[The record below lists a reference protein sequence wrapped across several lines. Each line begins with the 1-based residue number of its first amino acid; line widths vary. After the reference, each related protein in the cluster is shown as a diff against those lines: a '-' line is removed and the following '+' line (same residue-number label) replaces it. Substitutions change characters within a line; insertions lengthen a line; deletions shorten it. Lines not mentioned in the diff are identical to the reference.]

1 MVDSFSEIPSRHAV
15 AKAARLVAAALL
27 LVAVPLIPLAHDASE
42 RSGSE
47 VSSNTRPQPSLAA
60 LETLGRKM
68 FFDRDL
74 SASHRMS
81 CATCHDPRHAYGPPN
96 QLPVQMGGP
105 DLRSHGQRAVPSLRY
120 LHRVPG
126 FTEHYVDE
134 DVDETIDV
142 GPTGGLTWDGRAQ
155 TVPDQAS
162 LPLLSPLEMANA
174 SAEQVAATIAA
185 ASYAD
190 EFRQAF
196 GDSIFDDP
204 RAVVRSAGVA
214 LGVFQQNPTEFYPF
228 SSKYDAV
235 LRGRTALSPAEE
247 RGRALYIDE
256 RKGNCGTCHPIRF
269 GYGGTFPVVSDF
281 GYIAVGVPR
290 NRSLPANKDSK
301 YYDLGLCGPLR
312 QDLADRT
319 EFCGLFR
326 APTLRNVALR
336 HAFFHNGV
344 FHSLKE
350 VMQFYVERDIHP
362 EKWYPRDARG
372 RVRKYDDLPAKY
384 WKNVNREPPFDRGP
398 GDEPALSA
406 AEIDDVIAFL
416 NTLTDGWTEPASSV
430 ASTGGRSA
438 SSSDSEPR
446 PAREGQAE

>member
-1 MVDSFSEIPSRHAV
+1 MVESFSRMPSQLAV
-15 AKAARLVAAALL
+15 GKVGWLAAVALL
-27 LVAVPLIPLAHDASE
+27 LAVVPVIVFAEDTAP
-42 RSGSE
+42 RSGPE
-47 VSSNTRPQPSLAA
+47 SSAPKPSLAA
-60 LETLGRKM
+60 LEALGHKL
-68 FFDRDL
+68 FFDPGL

-81 CATCHDPRHAYGPPN
+81 CSTCHDPRYAYGPPN
-96 QLPVQMGGP
+96 ELPVQMGGA

-155 TVPDQAS
+155 TIPEQAS
-162 LPLLSPLEMANA
+162 LPLLSPLEMANT
-174 SAEQVAATIAA
+174 SVEQVAAALAA
-185 ASYAD
+185 ASYAG

-196 GDSIFDDP
+196 GGNIFDDP
-204 RAVVRSAGVA
+204 RAAVRSAGVA
-214 LGVFQQNPTEFYPF
+214 LGVFQQNPVEFYPF

-235 LRGRTALSPAEE
+235 LRGQAALSPAEE

-256 RKGNCGTCHPIRF
+256 KKGNCGTCHPIGL

-290 NRSLPANKDSK
+290 NRELPINKDPS

-312 QDLADRT
+312 RDLTERA

-336 HAFFHNGV
+336 HVFFHNGV

-350 VMQFYVERDIHP
+350 VMQFYVDRDIHP
-362 EKWYPRDARG
+362 EKWYSRDARG

-384 WKNVNREPPFDRGP
+384 WGNVNREPPFDRGP
-398 GDEPALSA
+398 GDEPALSS
-406 AEIDDVIAFL
+406 AEINDVIAFL
-416 NTLTDGWTEPASSV
+416 NTLTDGWTQPGSSRTASI
-430 ASTGGRSA
+430 GEIG
-438 SSSDSEPR
+438 PR
-446 PAREGQAE
+446 P